1 MRSGLGG
8 CLCSLRLFLFSIGND
23 AELLAVGTDKVFIL
37 LCLEQY
43 DRKDGDNC
51 GNQKAPFEVVRITG
65 FAKIAAYQRGKER
78 AYVDAHIEYGIG
90 GVQPSVA
97 RFVQL
102 SHEGRYR
109 RFETSVSQYKEGE
122 SAIHQPVRQLDSVQ
136 HGRAE
141 EHQKLS
147 QCHHDG
153 SPEDRTADAPVF
165 VGNISADKRGEVD
178 QSGVAAVDGSGV
190 FFVEQQGLCQEQN
203 ENSPH
208 AIVAETFCGT
218 GGENQVKSFRVF
230 GCAHWLCVNC
240 LYMF

>member
-1 MRSGLGG
+1 M
-8 CLCSLRLFLFSIGND
+8 
-23 AELLAVGTDKVFIL
+23 
-37 LCLEQY
+37 
-43 DRKDGDNC
+43 
-51 GNQKAPFEVVRITG
+51 
-65 FAKIAAYQRGKER
+65 
-78 AYVDAHIEYGIG
+78 
-90 GVQPSVA
+90 
-97 RFVQL
+97 
-102 SHEGRYR
+102 
-109 RFETSVSQYKEGE
+109 
-122 SAIHQPVRQLDSVQ
+122 RQLDSVQ
-136 HGRAE
+136 HGSAE

-178 QSGVAAVDGSGV
+178 QSGVAAVDGGGV